1 MGGLGIHKK
10 TQTSDEAGFYVMGRV
25 GCQPFKVEVN
35 NVIYTVQDCEG
46 MCNRIHESLR
56 LMKLTEEIGSFDKGR
71 YQAYRLDLL
80 NLNL

>member
-10 TQTSDEAGFYVMGRV
+10 TQTSDEAGFYFMGRV
-25 GCQPFKVEVN
+25 GCQPFKAEVN
-35 NVIYTVQDCEG
+35 NVIYTVQDSEG
-46 MCNRIHESLR
+46 MCNRINEILR
-56 LMKLTEEIGSFDKGR
+56 LMKLTEEIGSFVKSC